1 MSMVDIKIMEFAV
14 KVAKKSKPES
24 DGRVHPKVGVVVVKN
39 GKVLATG
46 CRGELC
52 AGEHAEYT
60 VLERKL
66 KDVNLTRSILYTTLE
81 PCTTR
86 KHPKIPCAKWIVK
99 RRIGTVVIGILD
111 PNPKIR
117 GQGVL
122 FLRDNNVL
130 VEHFPA
136 KLQLK
141 IEGVNKEFIEQFKRK
156 PSMSDNSLIEASSG
170 YEKKA
175 IYAASVNDLSLDAI
189 KFYLDRINLKIKVP
203 SEELWD
209 LFVKK
214 GFLIICK
221 KKRISIPTVAGI
233 LLFGK
238 NPETFLV
245 QSKIK
250 AECFKGTE
258 PGDTIDFADIKGSL
272 LEMVDETTK
281 FLLRNMRV
289 AMRIEGFSR
298 VEITEYPREA
308 LREAVRNAI
317 IHRDYVVEGATVI
330 IKMFKDR
337 IMVESPGL
345 LPHPLTLEK
354 IRSLEYKPISR
365 NSIIARA
372 MSDMKFIEER
382 GKGIRLMHDMMLDH
396 GLKPPGFN
404 HDSGYFVVA
413 FHGPGDKILDIH
425 PKEATII
432 YAIEPSKLTSL
443 NYRQKGIIK
452 YLLEHRRIASEECT
466 KHFNITR
473 DTANRDFKKLIEEG
487 LIGKRGIGRSTHY
500 VLKGK

>member
-1 MSMVDIKIMEFAV
+1 MPTPDTKIMKIAIE
-14 KVAKKSKPES
+14 VAKKSKPES
-24 DGRVHPKVGVVVVKN
+24 DNRLHPKVGVVVVKN
-39 GKVLATG
+39 GKVLNTG
-46 CRGELC
+46 GRGELC

-66 KDVNLTRSILYTTLE
+66 KNRDLTDSILYTTLE

-86 KHPKIPCAKWIVK
+86 KHPKIPCARWIVN
-99 RRIGTVVIGILD
+99 RRIHKVVIGILD
-111 PNPKIR
+111 PNPDIR
-117 GQGVL
+117 GKGVL
-122 FLRDNNVL
+122 FLRENNVL

-136 KLQLK
+136 KLQLE
-141 IEGVNKEFIEQFKRK
+141 IEEMNKDFIEQIKK
-156 PSMSDNSLIEASSG
+156 KLSSDDESLIETSSD
-170 YEKKA
+170 YEKKPV
-175 IYAASVNDLSLDAI
+175 YAASIDDLSLGSI
-189 KFYLDRINLKIKVP
+189 KFYLNRINQKIKVP

-214 GFLIICK
+214 DFLIISE
-221 KKRISIPTVAGI
+221 KKRIPIPTVAGL

-258 PGDTIDFADIKGSL
+258 PGDTIDFTDIKGSL
-272 LEMVDETTK
+272 LDIVDETTK
-281 FLLRNMRV
+281 FFLKNMKV

-298 VEITEYPREA
+298 VEITEYPQES

-317 IHRDYVVEGATVI
+317 IHRDYTIEGATVI
-330 IKMFKDR
+330 IKMFKDK
-337 IMVESPGL
+337 IIVESPGL
-345 LPHPLTLEK
+345 LPRPLTLEK

-365 NSIIARA
+365 NPIIARA

-382 GKGIRLMHDMMLDH
+382 GKGIKLMHDMMLDY
-396 GLKPPGFN
+396 GLKPPEFN
-404 HDSGYFVVA
+404 HDLGYFVVT
-413 FHGPGDKILDIH
+413 FYGPGEKILDMH

-432 YAIEPSKLTSL
+432 YAIEPSKLILL
-443 NYRQKGIIK
+443 NDRQKGILK
-452 YLLEHRRIASEECT
+452 YLLEHRKIASEECT

-487 LIGKRGIGRSTHY
+487 LIEKRGIGRSTHY